1 LTTAPSTVLRAERPH
16 IKSILNRRHFLAT
29 PAALLV
35 GRPAWT
41 RDFDLYAIERPRVAA
56 EADTYLKQAAITIAA
71 SHSPRSAGGIHDYF
85 SEGDYW
91 WPDPKN
97 PNGPYVQRDGMSNPG
112 NFDEHRKA
120 LMRLSVQ
127 APALCAAWVL
137 TKKRKYAEHAA
148 GHLRAWFLNKD
159 TLMNPNLQYAQAI
172 HGRVTGRGTG
182 IIDTM
187 QLVDVF
193 RGAAAIQP
201 SGALT
206 STEEQGLRDWVD
218 EYLKWLT
225 THKYGLAERDATN
238 NHATCWVM
246 QVAVFATYT
255 GDVELQRYCKQRFK
269 TVLLPNQ
276 LAANGSFPRELKR
289 TKPYGYSLFNLEA
302 MSGVCNVL
310 SSAEDNL
317 WAFQLP
323 DGRGMAKAAAFMYP
337 YIADKSKWPYP
348 PDVMYFDDWPLRQ
361 QSLLFAG
368 LALKKPEYLA
378 LWRSLSPKPKTKE
391 AVRNYPIRQPV
402 LWLKGDAKL

>member
-1 LTTAPSTVLRAERPH
+1 
-16 IKSILNRRHFLAT
+16 
-29 PAALLV
+29 
-35 GRPAWT
+35 
-41 RDFDLYAIERPRVAA
+41 
-56 EADTYLKQAAITIAA
+56 
-71 SHSPRSAGGIHDYF
+71 
-85 SEGDYW
+85 
-91 WPDPKN
+91 
-97 PNGPYVQRDGMSNPG
+97 
-112 NFDEHRKA
+112 
-120 LMRLSVQ
+120 
-127 APALCAAWVL
+127 L

-276 LAANGSFPRELKR
+276 LAANGSFPQELKR